1 MGMIKE
7 FKEFAL
13 GGSLVD
19 MAVGIVMGGAI
30 GTLVGS
36 MVTNLINPVVG
47 LFLGGTDLGSLSTK
61 IGEREVPKLD
71 ESGAEIG
78 KMTEDLMLNYGKFID
93 AFIQFLIL
101 AFVIFIIVKMV
112 NSAKKRMNAESAA
125 AGPTDNELLVE
136 IRDALKR

>member
-30 GTLVGS
+30 GTLVKA
-36 MVTNLINPVVG
+36 MIDNLISPLIG
-47 LFLGGTDLGSLSTK
+47 KFSGGVPFDQWGIP
-61 IGEREVPKLD
+61 IGENAADGSPLELKV
-71 ESGAEIG
+71 GA
-78 KMTEDLMLNYGKFID
+78 FIN
-93 AFIQFLIL
+93 AFIQFLVL
-101 AFVIFIIVKMV
+101 ALVIFIIVKMV
-112 NSAKKRMNAESAA
+112 NTAKKRMLEEAP
-125 AGPTDNELLVE
+125 AGPTDTELLTE